1 MVHEACACYDE
12 QEQSQPDLLKLSDV
26 EIYTP
31 TAEEV
36 HSGELGRRL
45 RQFNYRFV
53 GEYGQSQPVWVSAKD
68 SSGGLVGG
76 LRGFVFLHWLNV
88 ELLFVDESARRQGVG
103 HRLLAAAEQK
113 ARELGARNVTL
124 NTFEWQARK
133 FYLKQG
139 YEEFGRIDN
148 YIQGFYVA
156 YMKKSLGS

>member
-1 MVHEACACYDE
+1 MNDI
-12 QEQSQPDLLKLSDV
+12 

-36 HSGELGRRL
+36 HSGELGRRM
-45 RQFNYRFV
+45 RQFNYGFV
-53 GEYGQSQPVWVSAKD
+53 GEYGQVQPAWVSAKD
-68 SSGGLVGG
+68 GSGALVGG

-124 NTFEWQARK
+124 NTFEWQARE

-148 YIQGFYVA
+148 YIQGFYAA
-156 YMKKSLGS
+156 YMKKALKS